1 MSKRPSSTWVRNR
14 VLETYAKPHSK
25 MATREVMYCGGG
37 KPDRGCDMQI
47 TVGMTD
53 WEAEHDLPHSL
64 GGSDEPPNTYPSCI
78 RCHKLKTATIDAP
91 MLAKVR
97 AVKALHRG
105 AKKTSR
111 PMPHGKHSKTKRK
124 LTGEVVPR

>member
-1 MSKRPSSTWVRNR
+1 MSKRPSSTYVRNR
-14 VLETYAKPHSK
+14 VLAHYAHAHPLIEG
-25 MATREVMYCGGG
+25 REVMYCGGG
-37 KPDRGCDMQI
+37 KSNRGCDMQI

-53 WEAEHDLPHSL
+53 WEAEHDLPFSL
-64 GGSDEPPNTYPSCI
+64 GGADVPPNTYPSCI
-78 RCHKLKTATIDAP
+78 KCHKLKTATVDAP

-111 PMPHGKHSKTKRK
+111 PMPHGKNSKTKRK